1 MPMSNT
7 ASLRRTEAAPRLFP
21 MDRVATSVAAIV
33 FTILIVSFRPFQPTG
48 GADPEGGGDI
58 VNQLGFSAL
67 GAVAIFSLFALADR
81 RKAAA
86 LISPWWALALG
97 FMFLAV
103 LHASDP
109 NAASRAAV
117 FTMIGMLGI
126 SSVLILPRNADSFSK
141 IFLFCGV
148 IALGMSYLG
157 VLVAPQIA
165 IHQLAST
172 EPQLAGDWRGL
183 FSHKNVAAPVMAA
196 FCFAG
201 LYLYRR
207 GWRWSGSLLFLAAF
221 VFMWNTGSKT
231 TAGLVPVAIIF
242 VVLPGMFNLRF
253 LTGIFL
259 CVAMVGMALGT
270 LGIVFIEPLK
280 HLANE
285 YFPGLTYTG
294 RTTIWQF
301 AGGMLMKRPWTGYG
315 YDSFWGTPFLL
326 NQAQPFDRAWDVRDI
341 VNGHEGYLDIAVIMG
356 IPALCAALMAFIV
369 APIFDYLR
377 TPKLKE
383 NIYLAD
389 FFMTVLLFTA
399 LNAFLE
405 SFFFARNNP
414 VWMLFLLACL
424 GLRITARFTI
434 PSSVQNAAGT
444 LPKRKTMR

>member
-1 MPMSNT
+1 MSNT
-7 ASLRRTEAAPRLFP
+7 ATLRRTEAVPRSFP
-21 MDRVATSVAAIV
+21 VERIATLVAAII
-33 FTILIVSFRPFQPTG
+33 FAILIVSFRPFQPTG

-58 VNQLGFSAL
+58 VNQIGFSAL
-67 GAVAIFSLFALADR
+67 AVLAVFSLAALADR
-81 RKAAA
+81 RRVTA
-86 LISPWWALALG
+86 LVSPWWCLALG
-97 FMFLAV
+97 FMFLSV
-103 LHASDP
+103 VHASDP
-109 NAASRAAV
+109 DAASRAAI
-117 FTMIGMLGI
+117 FTLIGMLAIGA
-126 SSVLILPRNADSFSK
+126 VLTLPQSADSYTK
-141 IFLFCGV
+141 ILLFCGMV
-148 IALGMSYLG
+148 ALSLSYLG
-157 VLVAPQIA
+157 VVLVPQIA
-165 IHQLAST
+165 IHQAASS

-201 LYLYRR
+201 LYLFRR
-207 GWRWSGSLLFLAAF
+207 GWRRWGGFLFLAAF
-221 VFMWNTGSKT
+221 IFMWNTGSKT
-231 TAGLVPVAIIF
+231 TAGLVPVAIVF
-242 VVLPGMFNLRF
+242 VILPGMFNLRF
-253 LTGIFL
+253 LTGLFL
-259 CVAMVGMALGT
+259 LVAMVGMALGT

-301 AGGMLMKRPWTGYG
+301 AGAMLMKQPWTGYG
-315 YDSFWGTPFLL
+315 YDSFWGTPLLL
-326 NQAQPFDRAWDVRDI
+326 NQAQPFDRAWDVRNI
-341 VNGHEGYLDIAVIMG
+341 VNGHEGYLDIAVVMG

-369 APIFDYLR
+369 APIHDYVR

-424 GLRITARFTI
+424 GLRITARFPI
-434 PSSVQNAAGT
+434 PSSVQNVAGN
-444 LPKRKTMR
+444 LPKRKAMR

>member
-1 MPMSNT
+1 MSNT
-7 ASLRRTEAAPRLFP
+7 ASLRRTEAASRHFP
-21 MDRVATSVAAIV
+21 IERVATTVAAIL

-67 GAVAIFSLFALADR
+67 GIVAVFSLFALADR

-97 FMFLAV
+97 FMV
-103 LHASDP
+103 LSVLNASDP
-109 NAASRAAV
+109 NDASRAAI
-117 FTMIGMLGI
+117 FTLIGILGI
-126 SSVLILPRNADSFSK
+126 GSVLALPRSADSFSR
-141 IFLFCGV
+141 IFLCCGV
-148 IALGMSYLG
+148 VALSLSYVG

-165 IHQLAST
+165 IHQLASS

-207 GWRWSGSLLFLAAF
+207 GWRRSGGLLFLAAF
-221 VFMWNTGSKT
+221 IFMWNTGSKT
-231 TAGLVPVAIIF
+231 TAGLVPVAIAF

-253 LTGIFL
+253 LTGVFL
-259 CVAMVGMALGT
+259 ALAMAGMALGT

-285 YFPGLTYTG
+285 HFPGLTYTG

-315 YDSFWGTPFLL
+315 YDSFWGTPLLL
-326 NQAQPFDRAWDVRDI
+326 NQAQPFDRAWDVRNI

-356 IPALCAALMAFIV
+356 IPALCAALMAFII
-369 APIFDYLR
+369 APILDYLR

-424 GLRITARFTI
+424 GLRITARF
-434 PSSVQNAAGT
+434 PMAASSQNTAAA
-444 LPKRKTMR
+444 LPKRKAMG